1 MSSAINATPNHY
13 FFEASTKVVARVAP
27 INKTVAFV
35 KDNPKV
41 LFDLLSRVYLG
52 HGRSVAP
59 DGPPDGGRCQKPAA
73 IRTTNSAYRFGET
86 RTDGSVYINLNEGD
100 LAKHSGLARE
110 TVSRNIQNLKALSL
124 VEIRSDGIILNK
136 PDQLEN
142 MLGEDI

>member
-41 LFDLLSRVYLG
+41 LFDLLSRVYRG
-52 HGRSVAP
+52 M
-59 DGPPDGGRCQKPAA
+59 DGVLRRMAHLMGGDVKSRLLFELL
-73 IRTTNSAYRFGET
+73 NSAYRFGET